1 MSCEPRYDYRPCCFV
16 GSDAPSV
23 APGFHE
29 HRSRLFAGGTFFRSI
44 RQGTIRNSIAL
55 EVVIGGF
62 PNVTLNVYFQ
72 GVLSETF
79 QINQIITPPTVTP
92 PDPGGCDGIAKLR
105 AAVNNAVTG
114 SKLIEM
120 TFRGFDFFDNG
131 ADDSDDCVT
140 AFAITNMRG
149 GAGEPDPVF
158 ERPFI
163 DAIRT
168 GPSRTIIIIRTTE
181 NITGFPITP
190 PTSRRVKQFDG
201 TKWVL
206 YSNLVQGQCPVDG
219 S

>member
-1 MSCEPRYDYRPCCFV
+1 
-16 GSDAPSV
+16 
-23 APGFHE
+23 
-29 HRSRLFAGGTFFRSI
+29 
-44 RQGTIRNSIAL
+44 
-55 EVVIGGF
+55 VIGGF

-79 QINQIITPPTVTP
+79 QINQTLLPGTPGGPGTPPVP
-92 PDPGGCDGIAKLR
+92 PPTDPSCNGIALLR
-105 AAVNNAVTG
+105 SAVNNAITG

-131 ADDSDDCVT
+131 ADDSDECVT
-140 AFAITNMRG
+140 AFGITNMQG

-181 NITGFPITP
+181 NITGFPVTP
-190 PTSRRVKQFDG
+190 PTSRRVKQFNG

-206 YSNLVQGQCPVDG
+206 YSNLVQGQCPIDG